1 MPMLDYEGG
10 KSRYLPLESTSSSWT
25 EYTICINT
33 SSEEVEVALQFE
45 IESGQMDVTIRKE
58 AYPLDRKNMPQT
70 QILANVFLVKFGR
83 TSTFSVRF
91 GWNRAS

>member
-1 MPMLDYEGG
+1 
-10 KSRYLPLESTSSSWT
+10 
-25 EYTICINT
+25 
-33 SSEEVEVALQFE
+33 
-45 IESGQMDVTIRKE
+45 MDVIIRKE
-58 AYPLDRKNMPQT
+58 AYPLDRKNTPQT